1 MSQNL
6 NNKVLKVH
14 FYKSPTG
21 NEPVRDWQEDLQV
34 KNNSIGS
41 SFDDFLVEEGIA
53 DEVEAGAIKK
63 IIAYQ
68 LQEAINKKQLTKTA
82 LASRLDT
89 SRAAVDRLLDP
100 ENESITLS
108 TLKKAA
114 NVLGKK
120 LRLELR

>member
-1 MSQNL
+1 MS
-6 NNKVLKVH
+6 NKA
-14 FYKSPTG
+14 
-21 NEPVRDWQEDLQV
+21 
-34 KNNSIGS
+34 IGS
-41 SFDDFLVEEGIA
+41 SFDEFLVEEGIA

-68 LQEAINKKQLTKTA
+68 LHEAIEKEQVTKTA
-82 LASRLDT
+82 LATRLKT

-100 ENESITLS
+100 ENESITLL

-120 LRLELR
+120 LRFELV